1 MVLVL
6 HVAFK
11 AVAFAVYEFGGLAA
25 GMGYAATFI
34 AVTLLLRRVQFR
46 IGMGHPEMTSTHM
59 RHFSIPP
66 TIEKYLKFAD
76 NTAKILQTEGYKS
89 KTFCGRHI

>member
-1 MVLVL
+1 MVNVNLLQGRPKHTLVLVL

-34 AVTLLLRRVQFR
+34 AVTLLLRQV
-46 IGMGHPEMTSTHM
+46 
-59 RHFSIPP
+59 
-66 TIEKYLKFAD
+66 
-76 NTAKILQTEGYKS
+76 
-89 KTFCGRHI
+89 

>member
-25 GMGYAATFI
+25 GMGYVATFI
-34 AVTLLLRRVQFR
+34 AVTMLLR
-46 IGMGHPEMTSTHM
+46 
-59 RHFSIPP
+59 
-66 TIEKYLKFAD
+66 
-76 NTAKILQTEGYKS
+76 
-89 KTFCGRHI
+89 